1 MTYRECYE
9 YGRNVLRKASVPD
22 ADLDARL
29 LLEFVCQTSYNHL
42 LLYGDRVVEEERAS
56 SYKMHIQKRKERV
69 PLQQITG
76 EQYFCGYPFFVNENV
91 LTPRADTE
99 ILVEEALKL
108 SLLLMKEGCRGI
120 GVDLSEK
127 ALQVAEKNRRQL
139 LPEKTDCVFLQ
150 SNLFE
155 ALPEE
160 KFSLVVS
167 NPPYIKTADIEE
179 LMPEVKDHE
188 RRMALDGEAD
198 GLFFYRKIAG
208 EAKRYLTKGGYILF
222 EIGFDQ
228 REQVCGILTENG
240 YCEVEARKDYAGLD
254 RVAMG
259 RME

>member
-29 LLEFVCQTSYNHL
+29 LLEFVCKTSYNDL

-56 SYKMHIQKRKERV
+56 SYKMLIQKRKERV

-99 ILVEEALKL
+99 ILVEEALKKLKAGDSILDMCTGSGCILL

-179 LMPEVKDHE
+179 LMP
-188 RRMALDGEAD
+188 
-198 GLFFYRKIAG
+198 
-208 EAKRYLTKGGYILF
+208 
-222 EIGFDQ
+222 
-228 REQVCGILTENG
+228 
-240 YCEVEARKDYAGLD
+240 
-254 RVAMG
+254 
-259 RME
+259 